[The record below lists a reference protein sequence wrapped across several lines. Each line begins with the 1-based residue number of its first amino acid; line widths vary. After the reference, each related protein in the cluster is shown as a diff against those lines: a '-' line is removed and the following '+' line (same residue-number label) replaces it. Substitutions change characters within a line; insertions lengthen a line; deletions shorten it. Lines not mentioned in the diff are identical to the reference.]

1 MSKAIGMIEF
11 KTTATGITA
20 ADTMVKTSDV
30 EIVEAQTVCPGKYIA
45 IITGDLSAVKAAV
58 DAAVTTYEDKC
69 IDSFVLGNPHESLFP
84 AMYGTTQ
91 VEGISALGILE
102 TYDAAS
108 IIEAADQAAKTAIVD
123 VIELRIAKGMC
134 GKSYMLLTGEVSAVE
149 ASIEKAKEFVKG
161 ILFAAGCLICLALIG
176 VTTYIQYNATFLS
189 TYVESGVRRIT
200 LAEKLRKIPLS
211 FFGKKDLSDLTSTI
225 MADCATLETASS
237 HWIPELVGACISTAL
252 VAVSLFFFDW
262 RMAIAALWV
271 LPVSFLIVGCSGN
284 VQKRAAGRQMDLK
297 MACADGIQECLETVR
312 DLRANNAL
320 AEYIKG
326 LDSKIRAVEKHA
338 IVTELTTAV
347 FVASA
352 QMILKFGIATTALVG
367 SVLLAEGKI
376 DVLTDL

>member
-20 ADTMVKTSDV
+20 ADAMVKTSDV

-91 VEGISALGILE
+91 VGILE

-149 ASIEKAKEFVKG
+149 ASIEKAKQFV
-161 ILFAAGCLICLALIG
+161 
-176 VTTYIQYNATFLS
+176 
-189 TYVESGVRRIT
+189 
-200 LAEKLRKIPLS
+200 AEK
-211 FFGKKDLSDLTSTI
+211 G
-225 MADCATLETASS
+225 M
-237 HWIPELVGACISTAL
+237 
-252 VAVSLFFFDW
+252 
-262 RMAIAALWV
+262 
-271 LPVSFLIVGCSGN
+271 
-284 VQKRAAGRQMDLK
+284 
-297 MACADGIQECLETVR
+297 
-312 DLRANNAL
+312 
-320 AEYIKG
+320 Y
-326 LDSKIRAVEKHA
+326 LDSSV
-338 IVTELTTAV
+338 
-347 FVASA
+347 
-352 QMILKFGIATTALVG
+352 IAHPDKRMMD
-367 SVLLAEGKI
+367 SLL
-376 DVLTDL
+376 